1 MAVDWKMEVRGF
13 YSRPEDSH
21 SVINEE
27 NVLSLP
33 LTVKACN
40 RNSLVAVGDESGAVR
55 LIESAKDEAPGFG
68 TSTKHH
74 FFNRIVLTPC
84 RENLHRHELP

>member
-1 MAVDWKMEVRGF
+1 MRGF

-21 SVINEE
+21 SVVNDE

-33 LTVKACN
+33 LTVQACN

-74 FFNRIVLTPC
+74 FINRIVLTP
-84 RENLHRHELP
+84 RRANLHRHELP